1 MNVALVLDQSAR
13 PSRRAVALVVA
24 ALLTTFDLSINHF
37 WSGFRYNDNIRYYFF
52 EDLSI
57 IGGLLL
63 LATAGGGDISL
74 DTWRSKEL
82 PLQMVGSRSKSAAAE
97 RQSLLSQYGAAEE
110 YSDTEDY

>member
-1 MNVALVLDQSAR
+1 MALVLDQSAR
-13 PSRRAVALVVA
+13 PSRRAVALVLA

-63 LATAGGGDISL
+63 LATAGGGELSL
-74 DTWRSKEL
+74 DACRTCRRFQSVYAWLLHPTS
-82 PLQMVGSRSKSAAAE
+82 PPGAPNPQAAPA
-97 RQSLLSQYGAAEE
+97 L
-110 YSDTEDY
+110 

>member
-1 MNVALVLDQSAR
+1 ML
-13 PSRRAVALVVA
+13 A

-63 LATAGGGDISL
+63 LATAGGGEISV
-74 DTWRSKEL
+74 DTYRSKEL
-82 PLQMVGSRSKSAAAE
+82 PLVMVSSRAKGAATE
-97 RQSLLSQYGAAEE
+97 SQSLLSQYEA
-110 YSDTEDY
+110 YSDTDDY

>member
-1 MNVALVLDQSAR
+1 MLAS
-13 PSRRAVALVVA
+13 
-24 ALLTTFDLSINHF
+24 LLTTFDLSINHF

-63 LATAGGGDISL
+63 LATAGGGELSL

-82 PLQMVGSRSKSAAAE
+82 PLMMISSRSNGAAHGAALE
-97 RQSLLSQYGAAEE
+97 SQSLLSQYEQ
-110 YSDTEDY
+110 YSDTDDY